1 MISTLVLT
9 ERYVKKTLR
18 LHTVKITLILLIQ
31 KKGLLIKRTPGSLLD
46 GQQTKKETEKPLTY
60 KNVAAFLRQRE
71 IRSYTELLATTK
83 KRKLKG
89 QNGIAEFV
97 LRHSEKNIRELIT
110 KTWLMQYALAKLE
123 RSKASCM
130 EEIETAAAKPCKAG

>member
-1 MISTLVLT
+1 MINVISTLVLT

-46 GQQTKKETEKPLTY
+46 GQQTKKEKEKPLTY
-60 KNVAAFLRQRE
+60 INIAAFLRQRE
-71 IRSYTELLATTK
+71 IRSYTELHATTK

-89 QNGIAEFV
+89 ENGISEFV
-97 LRHSEKNIRELIT
+97 LSHS
-110 KTWLMQYALAKLE
+110 
-123 RSKASCM
+123 
-130 EEIETAAAKPCKAG
+130 